1 MRASKL
7 FIHTLREI
15 PSEAELI
22 SHRLMLRAGLI
33 RQLAAG
39 IFSWLPLGWRVV
51 SKITDI
57 VREEMNAAGA
67 AEVMMPAVQPA
78 EIWHESG
85 RWQVYGPE
93 LLRLQDRHQRDY
105 CIGPTHEEVVTS
117 LVSASV
123 TSWRQLPFNL
133 YQIQTKFRDERR
145 PRYGVMRSREFV
157 MKDAYS
163 FDGDAEGALLS
174 YQQMRDAYIRIFD
187 RIGLSY
193 RIVAADSGAIG
204 GNRSEEFLVLADNGE
219 ATIALT
225 DAGYTANLDQ
235 IPCTR
240 EKPRRPKP
248 GKQMETLATPGI
260 TTIEQLQNF
269 LPKQLPAQR
278 CIKTMI
284 ITGEAGIAA
293 AILAGDASLS
303 LAKASA
309 QPEIGGGAR
318 FAEPDEAIKAIGA
331 NFGSLGPVNM
341 PLPVI
346 ADYSVENAADFACGA
361 NREGEHLLNV
371 NFGRD
376 LPEPRFTDLR
386 LARAGELAPDGN
398 PLKLSQGIE
407 VGHIFYLGTKYSQAL
422 QATFENEQQAT
433 LPIEMGCYGIG
444 VTRIAAAAIEQ
455 NHDEAGIIF
464 PAAIAPFTAVV
475 LPLGT
480 DPEVFA
486 TALKLY
492 ESLTKAGIDVLLDDR
507 SLRAGTA
514 FADLDLLGIPHRI
527 VISTRNLTNKKI
539 AYKARTSDKE
549 LLLELGNAHDELSAL
564 IRAN

>member
-1 MRASKL
+1 M
-7 FIHTLREI
+7 
-15 PSEAELI
+15 
-22 SHRLMLRAGLI
+22 
-33 RQLAAG
+33 
-39 IFSWLPLGWRVV
+39 
-51 SKITDI
+51 
-57 VREEMNAAGA
+57 
-67 AEVMMPAVQPA
+67 
-78 EIWHESG
+78 
-85 RWQVYGPE
+85 
-93 LLRLQDRHQRDY
+93 
-105 CIGPTHEEVVTS
+105 
-117 LVSASV
+117 
-123 TSWRQLPFNL
+123 
-133 YQIQTKFRDERR
+133 
-145 PRYGVMRSREFV
+145 
-157 MKDAYS
+157 
-163 FDGDAEGALLS
+163 
-174 YQQMRDAYIRIFD
+174 
-187 RIGLSY
+187 
-193 RIVAADSGAIG
+193 
-204 GNRSEEFLVLADNGE
+204 
-219 ATIALT
+219 
-225 DAGYTANLDQ
+225 
-235 IPCTR
+235 
-240 EKPRRPKP
+240 
-248 GKQMETLATPGI
+248 
-260 TTIEQLQNF
+260 
-269 LPKQLPAQR
+269 
-278 CIKTMI
+278 
-284 ITGEAGIAA
+284 
-293 AILAGDASLS
+293 
-303 LAKASA
+303 
-309 QPEIGGGAR
+309 
-318 FAEPDEAIKAIGA
+318 
-331 NFGSLGPVNM
+331 
-341 PLPVI
+341 
-346 ADYSVENAADFACGA
+346 
-361 NREGEHLLNV
+361 
-371 NFGRD
+371 
-376 LPEPRFTDLR
+376 R